1 MSAWCTEEENVKKRR
16 QALFRLPGY
25 KAIIALMNQNMP
37 KLLRYLFPRF
47 QDFVFISVL
56 LLGVLLGPRFLGDGD
71 PGRHIVIGQ
80 IILKEHYIPQTDI
93 FSHTK
98 AGLPLT
104 TTEWLSEVLYAA
116 ANLVMGL
123 NGVVLLAILV
133 IALTCT
139 LVFRETARRSGSY
152 LAAFI
157 LVFWMVAATL
167 FHWLARP
174 HLFSWLMTA
183 IWAVAAERLARGERV
198 PLWLFP
204 LSMLVWVNLHG
215 GFIIGFLILVAYLI
229 GWVLDR
235 YLNEEDPSSWDVFK
249 RLLQAG
255 LFSLLVTV
263 LNPSGLKLWDNVVGH
278 VGDAG
283 LTFLQ
288 IDWRSPDFHMPNTWP
303 FLLLVALTIFA
314 FAANKK
320 KLAGGQAL
328 LCGGLAMLAFYS
340 VRNIP
345 FFVIACLPILGEA
358 LRESGILK
366 PSGGCMATLQKDLR
380 GFLWS
385 GMATVIVAALLL
397 FGKPLDTA
405 KLGNTFNPAI
415 FPVKAVD
422 WLEQHPQSGNVF
434 NEFTW
439 GGYILY
445 RLWPETKVFIDGQT
459 DFYGAGLVREYLTV
473 LNAREGWE
481 NILTKYSVEWV
492 LIPRNSALADRLKSG
507 VGWNTLYEDNIA
519 IILRKNVR

>member
-1 MSAWCTEEENVKKRR
+1 MSAWCTEEENVKKCR

-25 KAIIALMNQNMP
+25 KAIIALMNQNTP

-116 ANLVMGL
+116 ANLAMGL

-133 IALTCT
+133 IALTCM
-139 LVFRETARRSGSY
+139 LVFRETARRSRSY

-174 HLFSWLMTA
+174 HLFSWLMTV

-328 LCGGLAMLAFYS
+328 LCGGVMGVS
-340 VRNIP
+340 R
-345 FFVIACLPILGEA
+345 
-358 LRESGILK
+358 
-366 PSGGCMATLQKDLR
+366 TLLSPN
-380 GFLWS
+380 WS
-385 GMATVIVAALLL
+385 IN
-397 FGKPLDTA
+397 PLVT
-405 KLGNTFNPAI
+405 P
-415 FPVKAVD
+415 
-422 WLEQHPQSGNVF
+422 
-434 NEFTW
+434 
-439 GGYILY
+439 
-445 RLWPETKVFIDGQT
+445 
-459 DFYGAGLVREYLTV
+459 
-473 LNAREGWE
+473 
-481 NILTKYSVEWV
+481 
-492 LIPRNSALADRLKSG
+492 
-507 VGWNTLYEDNIA
+507 NTLPYLPTSSPTIYTFGSLSISSRRASLIA
-519 IILRKNVR
+519 VAKFMVGMKSLPSLNVSSRLFSVFRLRMYASWYAF